1 VKYIN
6 QKVQLIF
13 NASEDPKDLKRL
25 VVSFSQR
32 FTETCSFIWDTITKR
47 SSKIKDKT
55 VLHSDQDVHAFQ
67 DCFISFFYSGPITS
81 TNKTDRHAITKILLK
96 VALNTINQT
105 FILLLLFE
113 FLVLFWVSCLF
124 WNSICIVIL
133 IFCGYYGNQNWIPYK
148 SRIYETI
155 IYFRMDMKV
164 FRKCFTSSINFE
176 KKSFYGIIDLLTN
189 LIAWCLSCVNRMCCL
204 SKRLV

>member
-1 VKYIN
+1 MHLEISKI
-6 QKVQLIF
+6 
-13 NASEDPKDLKRL
+13 SKDLLSHLAKGSQKHAVSSEIQSEKGVQKIRIKRYCIQIRMCMLFKIVSYHFFIL
-25 VVSFSQR
+25 VR
-32 FTETCSFIWDTITKR
+32 LPPPIKLTC
-47 SSKIKDKT
+47 
-55 VLHSDQDVHAFQ
+55 
-67 DCFISFFYSGPITS
+67 
-81 TNKTDRHAITKILLK
+81 HAITEILLK

-204 SKRLV
+204 SKCLV